1 MSYQKIGLLVLFTA
15 VQAAAVYFLLPV
27 VNILIVAVVLLGV
40 NLLAGKLLLQKE
52 HKKEDESS
60 QQEIGT
66 TLKIAN
72 ETFSYL
78 RHGLD
83 ENTAGFVASIIKKIG
98 DVHAVSITD
107 NEKVLAFVGVGC
119 EHHRPGDPVKTEA
132 TKEVLRTGKHK
143 VVTSSAGLRCPAID
157 CDCPLGSAVIV
168 PIKFKDEVI
177 GALKLY
183 SAKSGLMSPHSVRLA
198 LGVGQLLSM
207 QSEMAELERQANL
220 VTEARLDALHAQINP
235 HFFFNTINTIIMYS
249 RTNPDKTRDLLIHL
263 AEFYRQ
269 TLNRKGHFITLEEE
283 LECVE
288 TYLAL
293 EKARFGSKINVVK
306 KIDNSLLNY
315 PIPVFSI
322 QPLVENAIKH
332 GISPKIGS
340 GTVEIEAQL
349 QNDELLLISVSDNGV
364 GIPKDKYPHILTPGF
379 GSGSGVGLSNVHER
393 LIGLYGPQ
401 CGLEVESAPDR
412 GTTVLMK
419 LPLNIKPKEEKE
431 LVLG

>member
-1 MSYQKIGLLVLFTA
+1 MSYQKLGLLILFTA

-27 VNILIVAVVLLGV
+27 HIGIVAVVLLGV
-40 NLLAGKLLLQKE
+40 NLFAGKLLLQKE
-52 HKKEDESS
+52 YKKEDESS

-107 NEKVLAFVGVGC
+107 SQKVLAFVGVGC

-143 VVTSSAGLRCPAID
+143 VVTSSAGLRCPAVD
-157 CDCPLGSAVIV
+157 CKCPLGSAVIV

-288 TYLAL
+288 TYLTL
-293 EKARFGSKINVVK
+293 EKARFGNKINVIK
-306 KIDNSLLNY
+306 EIDNSLLHY

-340 GTVEIEAQL
+340 GSVKIKASLED
-349 QNDELLLISVSDNGV
+349 NELLLVSVSDDGV

-393 LIGLYGPQ
+393 LMGLYGPQ
-401 CGLEVESAPDR
+401 YGLEVNSKPDK
-412 GTTVLMK
+412 GTIVLMK

-431 LVLG
+431 LILG